1 MPMLKNLYRLGRVR
15 LFSPLGIVI
24 VGALILLDEIIR
36 QGYFFRPSDI
46 FAPRITHEKFL
57 VGLFMIGFVS
67 QYRRMRGS
75 KRKRDEKLS
84 QKV

>member
-1 MPMLKNLYRLGRVR
+1 MPMLKSLYRLGRVR
-15 LFSPLGIVI
+15 LFSHWGIII

-46 FAPRITHEKFL
+46 FALRLTHEKWVVALL
-57 VGLFMIGFVS
+57 VIGAFS
-67 QYRRMRGS
+67 QYRRVRAS
-75 KRKRDEKLS
+75 RRIRNARLS